1 MKIINKLFINLIIL
15 IFIGTTI
22 SFIWVVWI
30 YIKEARMKNMDVI
43 FRLFLSTLIVIG
55 LIDIVDIFKSGIKL
69 IKNIKREDE

>member
-22 SFIWVVWI
+22 SFIWVVWL
-30 YIKEARMKNMDVI
+30 YIKEARMRNMDVV

-55 LIDIVDIFKSGIKL
+55 LIDIVDIFKIGIKL
-69 IKNIKREDE
+69 IKNIKREDK

>member
-22 SFIWVVWI
+22 SFIWVVWL
-30 YIKEARMKNMDVI
+30 YIKEARMRNMDVV

-55 LIDIVDIFKSGIKL
+55 LIDIVDIFKIGIKL
-69 IKNIKREDE
+69 INNIKREDK